1 MTLNNLKPGQKCK
14 VLKLHGK
21 GKLKYRIVDMG
32 IIPGT
37 EVLLKRMAPFGDP
50 MQISLR
56 GYELSIRKS
65 DAKNIEITDIER
77 KPDDAKRCCGA

>member
-1 MTLNNLKPGQKCK
+1 MTLNNLKPGQRCK
-14 VLKLHGK
+14 ILKLNGS

-37 EVLLKRMAPFGDP
+37 EVLLKRVAPFGDP
-50 MQISLR
+50 MQINLR

-65 DAKNIEITDIER
+65 DAKNIEVIKLKGE
-77 KPDDAKRCCGA
+77 K

>member
-1 MTLNNLKPGQKCK
+1 MTLNDLKPGQKCK
-14 VLKLHGK
+14 ILKLNGI

-37 EVLLKRMAPFGDP
+37 EVFLKRVAPFGDP
-50 MQISLR
+50 LQITLR

-65 DAKNIEITDIER
+65 DAKNIEIIKLKGDQQC
-77 KPDDAKRCCGA
+77 KAQV